1 MWLPLDFTPRAFR
14 TDLGRVAALCA
25 VCRDI
30 TPQRLVRVRRRWT
43 LMYIVP
49 LHPAG
54 EEVQETCCERCLARR
69 PVSETFAGVSRDPS
83 ADVLDLIQHTN
94 APILD
99 HTASLAAEFARQR
112 GAPAGDGGRLRTIRF
127 VLFTTGWTAMWR
139 SEHGSIS
146 PPMGVGVL
154 LALVLIAV
162 GPLAWWGNGPFTAWG
177 LPAAGVGLL
186 LIGTLFPAIVRG
198 QRRWARTRPAYLAA
212 RGLFDLQP
220 TGWNSMTHADSFAKM
235 GTQGSHRPCP
245 SSGRCGSW
253 TGREFRRRRSFPRH
267 PPRPD
272 RRVRWIPRAQRVR
285 GGGTGRRHWCD
296 ATPRREG

>member
-1 MWLPLDFTPRAFR
+1 
-14 TDLGRVAALCA
+14 
-25 VCRDI
+25 
-30 TPQRLVRVRRRWT
+30 
-43 LMYIVP
+43 MYIVP

-99 HTASLAAEFARQR
+99 HTAGLAAEFARQR

-162 GPLAWWGNGPFTAWG
+162 GPLAWWGNGPFAAWG

-220 TGWNSMTHADSFAKM
+220 TGAELDDACGQLREDGNTGFPSPVSVERALRKLDRARVPAPEILSETPAPP
-235 GTQGSHRPCP
+235 GSP
-245 SSGRCGSW
+245 SSLDPADAAC
-253 TGREFRRRRSFPRH
+253 
-267 PPRPD
+267 
-272 RRVRWIPRAQRVR
+272 Q
-285 GGGTGRRHWCD
+285 GRRD
-296 ATPRREG
+296 GTETLV